1 MERIIID
8 TDPGVDDAH
17 AILMASAHQD
27 IEIEALTVV
36 AGNVGLERTVAN
48 SCTILDV
55 LGEDAP
61 IFAGCSTALVPGA
74 DDAAHVHGEDGLG
87 DVAFGPSQ
95 RAVEKEHASAA
106 LVRLAHASPGELTLV
121 TIGPLTNVAVAL
133 KLDPGLPA
141 LFKRLVIMGGA
152 VDAHGN
158 TPNFTSEFNIYAD
171 PEAAHIVFSAWPLLT
186 LVGWEAT
193 MDHGIPLD
201 IVNQWQSTG
210 SPRAHFFSQIYRK
223 TIQFTTTEL
232 GRTDLLGADGLAMA
246 VALEPDI
253 VQSAEQRFVTVEL
266 DGRLTR
272 GQTTV
277 DWYGRSG
284 NPANVDIVR
293 QVDQQRFQ
301 ELMELALI

>member
-17 AILMASAHQD
+17 AIMMASAYED
-27 IEIEALTVV
+27 VEIVALTAV
-36 AGNVGLERTVAN
+36 AGNVSLERTVAN
-48 SCTILDV
+48 SCTILDL

-61 IFAGCSTALVPGA
+61 IFAGCSSALVPGA

-87 DVAFGPSQ
+87 DVAFAPSQ
-95 RAVEKEHASAA
+95 RTVEKEHASAA
-106 LVRLAHASPGELTLV
+106 LVRLAHESPGELTLV

-133 KLDPGLPA
+133 KLDPGLPSR
-141 LFKRLVIMGGA
+141 FKRLVIMGGA

-171 PEAAHIVFSAWPLLT
+171 PEAAHIVFSAWPQFT

-193 MDHGIPLD
+193 MAHGIPLE
-201 IVNQWQSTG
+201 IVNEWQSTG
-210 SPRAHFFSQIYRK
+210 SARARFFAQIYRK

-232 GRTDLLGADGLAMA
+232 GRSDLLGADGLAMA
-246 VALEPDI
+246 VALEPSI

-266 DGRLTR
+266 DGQNTR

-277 DWYGRSG
+277 DWYSRSG
-284 NPANVDIVR
+284 NPANVQIVR